1 MHIEGCVKEVVCQTT
16 TTNKYGKKI
25 QKTMYHYN
33 IFGKEYYKSEYKS
46 VRQFFNLQ
54 PTPWALFR
62 LPYGQCNK
70 CLKL

>member
-25 QKTMYHYN
+25 QKTMYYYN

-46 VRQFFNLQ
+46 VR
-54 PTPWALFR
+54 
-62 LPYGQCNK
+62 
-70 CLKL
+70 